1 MNFVFEFID
10 TGCVV
15 RNLGMSFV
23 IFFKELI
30 IEQTQMIM
38 ERNMVRNGLVSIL
51 AACMITGATGCSSI
65 KNTWD
70 SMSQSGQGATAGGAI
85 GAAVGTGVGAI
96 IGGGRGTWIG
106 ALVGSAIGAGTGALV
121 GNSMDRQQKALQ
133 QQLDQL
139 NARADNADARE
150 DSLQKQIE
158 QLKVERVKDSNNLD
172 ALKLVMGNSVLFA
185 TGKSMLSP
193 EAQAVLSKVAYNLDQ
208 FPDTDVTVVGYT
220 DNTGSE
226 AVNDRLSNERA
237 QTVVNYLENHGV
249 AAARL
254 KAVGRG
260 WNDPVT
266 SNATAAGRAQNR
278 RVEIY
283 ITASKQ
289 MIEQDSNR

>member
-1 MNFVFEFID
+1 
-10 TGCVV
+10 
-15 RNLGMSFV
+15 
-23 IFFKELI
+23 
-30 IEQTQMIM
+30 M
-38 ERNMVRNGLVSIL
+38 ERKIMVRNGLVTVL
-51 AACMITGATGCSSI
+51 AVCMIVGGSGCSSI

-70 SMSQSGQGATAGGAI
+70 SMSQSDQGATAGGAI

-139 NARADNADARE
+139 NARADNANVRE
-150 DSLQKQIE
+150 DSLQKQID

-185 TGKSMLSP
+185 TGKSTLSP

-226 AVNDRLSNERA
+226 AVNDRLSRERA
-237 QTVVNYLENHGV
+237 ETVVNYLEQHGI
-249 AAARL
+249 AASRL
-254 KAVGRG
+254 KAIGRG

-266 SNATAAGRAQNR
+266 SNATAAGRTQNR

-289 MIEQDSNR
+289 MIEQDSDGR

>member
-1 MNFVFEFID
+1 
-10 TGCVV
+10 
-15 RNLGMSFV
+15 
-23 IFFKELI
+23 
-30 IEQTQMIM
+30 MIM
-38 ERNMVRNGLVSIL
+38 ERNKMVRNGLVSIL

-70 SMSQSGQGATAGGAI
+70 NMSQSGQGATAGGAI

-185 TGKSMLSP
+185 TGKSTLSP

-260 WNDPVT
+260 WNDPIA
-266 SNATAAGRAQNR
+266 SNSTAAGRAQNR

-289 MIEQDSNR
+289 MIEQDSN